1 MILVEFSPEV
11 RAIIGVDQHYE
22 GLGKLVDEV
31 LNGIGFSAED
41 NLTLV
46 WAHMKTTDQVV
57 LDASVKYRKQRLALT
72 LV

>member
-31 LNGIGFSAED
+31 LNGIGLSTED